1 MSFSNERIGKIYN
14 ISKEIDFND
23 LIYCFKGP
31 NTAPINFI
39 DFRGPMHIYD
49 EIKNGNISIEKIEE
63 DQKQFK
69 SKLNEITTG
78 NSKHKSK
85 NQLDAI
91 KNIKS
96 FYNSREKLIKLYSDW
111 AKIIS
116 EAMYKTNQGAG
127 LKILTP
133 KQMLQRLSI
142 ALAQVKADNYS
153 ENSLN

>member
-14 ISKEIDFND
+14 ISNEIDFND

-96 FYNSREKLIKLYSDW
+96 FYNSREKLIKLKYQLHHGM
-111 AKIIS
+111 IILNCQMDHILHQIFKTILS
-116 EAMYKTNQGAG
+116 IFYKSME
-127 LKILTP
+127 KIL
-133 KQMLQRLSI
+133 MILQ
-142 ALAQVKADNYS
+142 
-153 ENSLN
+153 